1 MKTSLLTRIMAA
13 FLVAGL
19 FLTINLM
26 AQDSSKAKEVK
37 IKATIWNWMQKNKI
51 EATLGAKEGVIE
63 SYVDMKE
70 KIVTVK
76 YNPTLI
82 KPEMIKSTITDM
94 GIEVEYMKSSGDNS
108 ENSEEETKTK
118 EG

>member
-1 MKTSLLTRIMAA
+1 MKTTFLTRIMAA

-19 FLTINLM
+19 VLTMTLT
-26 AQDSSKAKEVK
+26 AQDNSKAKEVK
-37 IKATIWNWMQKNKI
+37 IKASVWNWMQKNKI
-51 EATLGAKEGVIE
+51 EKTLGDKSGVIE

-76 YNPTLI
+76 YDPSLI
-82 KPEMIKSTITDM
+82 KPEKIKSTIEEM
-94 GIEVEYMKSSGDNS
+94 GIEVEFMKSGADKTDK
-108 ENSEEETKTK
+108 SEEDSKTK